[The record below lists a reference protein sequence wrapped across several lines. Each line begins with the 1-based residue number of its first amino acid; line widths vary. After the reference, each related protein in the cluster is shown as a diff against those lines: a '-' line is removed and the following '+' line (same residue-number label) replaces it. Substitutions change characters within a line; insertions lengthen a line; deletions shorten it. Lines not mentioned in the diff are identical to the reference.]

1 MDLSPIFNEALRRHD
16 VQPLKRHG
24 FELENLDD
32 FLKEAYRINRHISEL
47 NQYLHSIR
55 QSYLSVA
62 QPPRKKQLSRT
73 DSSTSIHSRHDKDR
87 KHLTDAQRE
96 QIDAETKQFL
106 RELAG
111 AINNLADAEKVRQ
124 SADETVALRK
134 RAQKGLGA
142 IGRWAAGGAVTAK
155 SAEEET
161 EEAKRNTVKV
171 HRDSVIWYL
180 GRKLE
185 ECSSF
190 QASMMEIRLEREREK
205 SKSVLYKARGAMIPP
220 VEAGDS
226 SRSAGRAA
234 ATAPG
239 PGGQVATWDE
249 SNQQQTEPQLS
260 EEQLQLFAEEN
271 QDMLK
276 HYEDTLDKVRSTER
290 SLVEISELQNTL
302 ATNLFEQSAQIDQ
315 LVQDSH
321 LTAENVTGGNK
332 ELKRAAERRSVA
344 QMVFYATCAL
354 CTTLVVWD
362 WFI

>member
-16 VQPLKRHG
+16 APPIKPRV
-24 FELENLDD
+24 FEVDALDD

-73 DSSTSIHSRHDKDR
+73 DSSNSVHSRHDKDR
-87 KHLTDAQRE
+87 KYLTDAQRE

-155 SAEEET
+155 SPEEEL

-171 HRDSVIWYL
+171 YRDSVLWFL

-185 ECSSF
+185 ECSGF

-205 SKSVLYKARGAMIPP
+205 SKSVLYKARGA
-220 VEAGDS
+220 V
-226 SRSAGRAA
+226 
-234 ATAPG
+234 
-239 PGGQVATWDE
+239 VATWDE
-249 SNQQQTEPQLS
+249 AQQQSEPQLS

-290 SLVEISELQNTL
+290 SLVEISELQNSL

-321 LTAENVTGGNK
+321 LTTENVTSGNK
-332 ELKRAAERRSVA
+332 ELKRAAERRSTA

>member
-1 MDLSPIFNEALRRHD
+1 MDLSPIFDEALRRHD

-73 DSSTSIHSRHDKDR
+73 DSSTSVHSRHDKDR
-87 KHLTDAQRE
+87 KYLTDAQRE

-111 AINNLADAEKVRQ
+111 AISNLADAEKVRQ

-155 SAEEET
+155 SAEEEM

-205 SKSVLYKARGAMIPP
+205 SKSVLYKAR
-220 VEAGDS
+220 
-226 SRSAGRAA
+226 
-234 ATAPG
+234 
-239 PGGQVATWDE
+239 GGQVATWDE

-321 LTAENVTGGNK
+321 LTAENVTSGNK

>member
-16 VQPLKRHG
+16 APPIKPRV
-24 FELENLDD
+24 FEVDALDD

-73 DSSTSIHSRHDKDR
+73 DSSNSVHSRHDKDR
-87 KHLTDAQRE
+87 KYLTDAQRE

-155 SAEEET
+155 SPEEEL

-171 HRDSVIWYL
+171 HRDSVLWFL

-185 ECSSF
+185 ECSGF

-205 SKSVLYKARGAMIPP
+205 SKSVLYKARGAVVPA
-220 VEAGDS
+220 VEAGDPTK
-226 SRSAGRAA
+226 SAGGAA
-234 ATAPG
+234 SAPN

-249 SNQQQTEPQLS
+249 AQQQSEPQLS

-290 SLVEISELQNTL
+290 SLVEISELQNSL

-321 LTAENVTGGNK
+321 LTTENVTSGNK
-332 ELKRAAERRSVA
+332 ELKRAAERRSTA